1 MNLLLLLL
9 FLNCCCCFHFYDH
22 DILLYMLLL
31 SYIAMLLL
39 SCIIVFIFIDKSYY
53 RYYYYVYVYYIIA
66 YVYIYIHISYYFI
79 QNGRHWTI
87 HRLYTHAMYFEL
99 VEVPEI
105 IDWFSNVGNNH
116 TSRGKLCAVALFG
129 IGIRGYQRYVCHL
142 VYFNVQCCN
151 HVEYSW
157 HRVCIYLNIYIYT
170 YIYIYIYTHT
180 YTYMYIHT
188 YIHIYIYICTLPPIT
203 KRPPNTIN

>member
-22 DILLYMLLL
+22 DILLYMLSL

-39 SCIIVFIFIDKSYY
+39 SCIIVFIFIDKCYY

-66 YVYIYIHISYYFI
+66 YIYTYIYIHMSYYFL

-151 HVEYSW
+151 HVEYS
-157 HRVCIYLNIYIYT
+157 
-170 YIYIYIYTHT
+170 
-180 YTYMYIHT
+180 
-188 YIHIYIYICTLPPIT
+188 
-203 KRPPNTIN
+203 